1 MTEGYTM
8 SRRDLIRMSD
18 EERRAFL
25 EEQRTLQ
32 VATIDHDGWPH
43 LVAMWY
49 VVINDQIVFWT
60 YAKSQKAVN
69 LRRDDRLTCLG
80 ETGVRYDE
88 LRGVQI
94 KGRAIIKDDYETVRR
109 IGEVIYA
116 RYSGGS
122 LDDSTRQMVTVQA
135 AKRVLVFVE
144 PVEIVSWDHRKLA
157 GGY

>member
-1 MTEGYTM
+1 M
-8 SRRDLIRMSD
+8 SRRDMIHMND
-18 EERRAFL
+18 EEIRAFL

-49 VVINDQIVFWT
+49 ALINDQIAFWT

-69 LRRDDRLTCLG
+69 LRRDPKLTCLV
-80 ETGVRYDE
+80 ETGERYDE

-94 KGRAIIKDDYETVRR
+94 KGRAILTTDQETIRR
-109 IGEVIYA
+109 VAEVIYG
-116 RYSGGS
+116 RYVSP
-122 LDDSTRQMVTVQA
+122 LNDATRQMIVAQA
-135 AKRVLVFVE
+135 PKRVLVFVE
-144 PVEIVSWDHRKLA
+144 PVELVSWDHRKLG